1 MASMGPEDNI
11 VDSEEQPS
19 YRQSPTPA
27 LKKLLKK
34 MSPNITRKKEAK

>member
-19 YRQSPTPA
+19 YKQSPTPA
-27 LKKLLKK
+27 LKELLKENEPK
-34 MSPNITRKKEAK
+34 YY